1 MPEGPHFH
9 HFHKVLKT
17 VIHETEVPSGDTSGM
32 RHRETATV
40 YEMCDC
46 GCINKTEY
54 LVTHC
59 DGRQW

>member
-1 MPEGPHFH
+1 MPEGPHYH

-17 VIHETEVPSGDTSGM
+17 IIHEGEN
-32 RHRETATV
+32 RETATV